1 MCVKKIISLIL
12 TVLLLCTYIHAVPAQ
27 ASQQKF
33 LANYSFNS
41 FVTNDSPKALSVSGK
56 NYRIYEYSKNDKG
69 LLLNLSRAATEF
81 TVPAET
87 QGDFV
92 VSFDIM
98 AIGNGFSGSLTI
110 NSQDKSF
117 SPLLVTEE
125 RIVTAHNQKRIC
137 GISED
142 NMTNI
147 TLVVKPAVK
156 CYDIYVNG
164 KCQVSDWYASGMQ
177 ITGISELV
185 FSFAAPE
192 SKPGIVIDNVNV
204 YSGRE
209 ISDKYPIDTYNEEI
223 LEIEEKKPVGDHIF
237 INNDFT
243 TGSLMNEK
251 SKDNIM
257 EVIKEADGNDC
268 FHMKKTTTNDMFAD
282 QSIDGNEYRA
292 FVLEFDLKLI
302 DMKSGFHFL
311 MFAGN
316 GTWSTNGSLQNGTV
330 MLCGKPVGKAVQ
342 SEWRHFAFAV
352 DLDNELIDAYYNGK
366 LVMEDVPYA
375 TPIGGPITLTRLRA
389 QGNSNV
395 CDILIDNYKIYEG
408 TEPRELVEKEL
419 VKDPSKTVFPS
430 EESEKALLEG
440 KKALHVKSGVF
451 YDGEKKTLVSPMP
464 YIENGRTMVP
474 VRLISESFGVDVS
487 YDASTATIKLGDNVS
502 FVADD
507 YAVDI
512 NGEKIELDVPARVID
527 GRTFLPL
534 RVLCEQILC
543 KKVYYDDTVEY
554 NEGLIVI
561 SDEEFKAPT
570 DRTRLQAL
578 NDFVFYYRP
587 TAEDV
592 YALYTKNN
600 PNNAHPRLQASK
612 NTFDRLKEEIKK
624 YPIKKKW
631 ADNIIA
637 LADSY
642 LLSNTPP
649 EYKTYDGVRLPS
661 YSIGRT
667 EVFGMA
673 YQLTGDRKYVDAAWV
688 QIEAVCNWPTW
699 NPSHF
704 LDVSNFLSGVATGYD
719 WMYDAWTDEQKKI
732 MEEGIFRNGLDEAD
746 NWYLGL
752 KGSKTVFPMA
762 TNNWNTSCNGA
773 VVRAALVFMEVYP
786 EVCSRLISNGLRGV
800 ESMIYRYA
808 PDGAWFEGTSYWGA
822 TTSAVGNLVDSLD
835 TVLGDSFR
843 LDRIGGL
850 ETTADFI
857 LQMQS
862 PYGAYS
868 FSDSENTHVYP
879 DILYWLSNKYNN
891 PSVTASTLRN
901 TNSESSSPMALIWL
915 NAEIQPN
922 DITLPLDSVFR
933 GDAQVASMR
942 ESWTD
947 PETTYAAFK
956 GGKTTVEHAHL
967 DEGSFIFESMGE
979 RWSMDLGRDDYNI
992 PTYWDMSSGRWKIL
1006 RMRAE
1011 GHSTIIINPDKSGID
1026 QALNTTADIT
1036 SLVSKPRGSIG
1047 IVDMSGP
1054 LKKNAISAR
1063 RGFFFTDNR
1072 KSLVIRDEISLAGEA
1087 ELHWLMYTGAPEA
1100 EIGDKAITL
1109 MLNNKKL
1116 KLTFETNAKDYEIF
1130 FEDALPLEGSPVTAG
1145 ENQNLGYRRVRI
1157 KLTGNGKVNM
1167 TVKLTPETIKGTDV
1181 SMYNKSIDLWTIPDG
1196 EVPENPKLD
1205 MIYADGKEIV
1215 DFDPINQQY
1224 VLKYFE
1230 PTSPMPNITAVS
1242 EGNIVN
1248 IENAEN
1254 YDGTTVITVSN
1265 PNDSELATVYRITY
1279 KRDFSYLPTI
1289 TPVSVSV
1296 SAQPQPENPKE
1307 SAIDGNFA
1315 TRWSAQGLTGHWI
1328 ELDLGSVQDISAIL
1342 MGTYEGNKRIFS
1354 FDISLSEDGETY
1366 YKVFDGK
1373 TDGITV
1379 DEYESFDIGNQK
1391 ARYVKIN
1398 CKGTTAGAWN
1408 SITEL
1413 AVVKAQ

>member
-1 MCVKKIISLIL
+1 MCVKKVISLIL
-12 TVLLLCTYIHAVPAQ
+12 AVFLLSAYIPAQ
-27 ASQQKF
+27 ASQQKL

-41 FVTNDSPKALSVSGK
+41 FATNDSPKALSVSGK
-56 NYRIYEYSKNDKG
+56 GHRIYEYDDNDKG
-69 LLLNLSRAATEF
+69 LLLNLSRAATTF
-81 TVPAET
+81 TVSAET

-92 VSFDIM
+92 LSFDIM
-98 AIGNGFSGSLTI
+98 AIGNGFTGSLTI
-110 NSQDKSF
+110 KSQDKSF
-117 SPLLVTEE
+117 APLTFTKE
-125 RIVTAHNQKRIC
+125 RIITAHNKKRLT

-147 TLVVKPAVK
+147 TLVVKPGSK
-156 CYDIYVNG
+156 CYDAYVNG
-164 KCQVSDWYASGMQ
+164 KSQVSDWYASSMQ
-177 ITGISELV
+177 ITGISEFV
-185 FSFAAPE
+185 FSFTAPD
-192 SKPGIVIDNVNV
+192 SNPGVIIDNVNV
-204 YSGRE
+204 YSGTD
-209 ISDKYPIDTYNEEI
+209 IPKKYPVDNYNEEI
-223 LEIEEKKPVGDHIF
+223 LEIEEKKPIGDHIF
-237 INNDFT
+237 VNNDFT
-243 TGSLMNEK
+243 KGSLMNEK

-302 DMKSGFHFL
+302 DMKSSINFL
-311 MFAGN
+311 QFSGN
-316 GTWSTNGSLQNGTV
+316 GKWSTNGALSNGSVT
-330 MLCGKPVGKAVQ
+330 LCGKLIGKAVQ
-342 SEWRHFAFAV
+342 SEWRNFAFAV
-352 DLDNELIDAYYNGK
+352 DLDNELIDGYYNGR
-366 LVMEDVPYA
+366 LVVEDVPYA
-375 TPIGGPITLTRLRA
+375 TAIGGPIALTRLRA
-389 QGNSNV
+389 SGNANI
-395 CDILIDNYKIYEG
+395 CDVLIDNYKIYEG
-408 TEPRELVEKEL
+408 TQPRELVEKEL
-419 VKDPSKTVFPS
+419 VKDPTKTVFPS
-430 EESEKALLEG
+430 EEPEKKLLEG
-440 KKALHVKSGVF
+440 KKALHIKSGVF
-451 YDGEKKTLVSPMP
+451 YDGEKKLLVDPMP
-464 YIENGRTMVP
+464 YVENGRTMVP
-474 VRLISESFGVDVS
+474 VRLISEAFGVDVS
-487 YDASTATIKLGDNVS
+487 YDSSTATVKLGDNIS

-507 YAVDI
+507 YSVDI
-512 NGEKIELDVPARVID
+512 NGEKVSLDVPARVKE

-534 RVLCEQILC
+534 RVLCEQILR

-570 DRTRLQAL
+570 ESTRLQSL

-587 TAEDV
+587 TADDV

-600 PNNAHPRLQASK
+600 PDNAHPRLQAS
-612 NTFDRLKEEIKK
+612 NATFNRVKEEIKK

-637 LADSY
+637 LANSY

-661 YSIGRT
+661 YAIGRT
-667 EVFGMA
+667 GVFGMA

-688 QIEAVCNWPTW
+688 QIEAVCSWPTW

-719 WMYDAWTDEQKKI
+719 WMYEAWTDEQKKI
-732 MEEGIFRNGLDEAD
+732 MEEAIFRNGLDEAD

-752 KGSKTVFPMA
+752 KGSKTVWPMA

-773 VVRAALVFMEVYP
+773 VVRAALAFMEVYP
-786 EVCSRLISNGLRGV
+786 EVCSRLISNALRGV

-808 PDGAWFEGTSYWGA
+808 PDGAWFEGTSYWSA
-822 TTSAVGNLVDSLD
+822 TTGAVGNLIDSLD

-843 LDRIGGL
+843 LDKIGGL

-862 PYGAYS
+862 PYGAYN
-868 FSDSENTHVYP
+868 FADSEVPASYSY
-879 DILYWLSNKYNN
+879 ILYWLSNKYNN
-891 PSVTASTLRN
+891 PSVTAATLRN
-901 TNSESSSPMALIWL
+901 TNSNSSTPMALVWL
-915 NAEIQPN
+915 NPEIQPN
-922 DITLPLDSVFR
+922 DITLPLDSVFY
-933 GDAQVASMR
+933 GDSQVASMR

-956 GGKTTVEHAHL
+956 AGKTVVEHSHL

-979 RWSMDLGRDDYNI
+979 RWAVDLGKDDYNL
-992 PTYWDMSSGRWKIL
+992 PTYWETGARRWKIL

-1011 GHSTIIINPDKSGID
+1011 GHNTIIINPDNTGID
-1026 QALNTTADIT
+1026 QALNTKADIT
-1036 SLVSKPRGSIG
+1036 SLTSKPRGSIG
-1047 IVDMSGP
+1047 IVDLSKP
-1054 LKKNAISAR
+1054 LKNHTTSAR
-1063 RGFFFTDNR
+1063 RGFFLTDNR
-1072 KSLVIRDEISLAGEA
+1072 KSLVIRDEISLTKES

-1100 EIGDKAITL
+1100 EIGDKEITL

-1116 KLTFETNAKDYEIF
+1116 KLSFETNAKDSEIF

-1157 KLTGNGKVNM
+1157 KLTGNGKVNI

-1196 EVPENPKLD
+1196 VVPQNPRLN
-1205 MIYADGKEIV
+1205 MIYTDGKEIAE
-1215 DFDPINQQY
+1215 FNPINQQY
-1224 VLKYFE
+1224 VLKYYE

-1254 YDGTTVITVSN
+1254 YDGTTVVTVTN

-1289 TPVSVSV
+1289 PVESVSV

-1328 ELDLGSVQDISAIL
+1328 ELDLGSIQEISAIL
-1342 MGTYEGNKRIFS
+1342 MGTYEGDKRIFS
-1354 FDISLSEDGETY
+1354 FDISLSEDGEMY

-1373 TDGITV
+1373 TDGITANA
-1379 DEYESFDIGNQK
+1379 YESFEIGNQK

-1398 CKGTTAGAWN
+1398 CKGTSAGAWN

-1413 AVVKAQ
+1413 AVVKSQ

>member
-1 MCVKKIISLIL
+1 MRKVIALVLSLVIA
-12 TVLLLCTYIHAVPAQ
+12 CTYVPVL
-27 ASQQKF
+27 ASGQNL

-41 FVTNDSPKALSVSGK
+41 FATNDSPKSLSVSG
-56 NYRIYEYSKNDKG
+56 NNFRIYEYDDREKG
-69 LLLNLSRAATEF
+69 LLLNISKAATEF
-81 TVPAET
+81 TVSAET
-87 QGDFV
+87 QGNFI
-92 VSFDIM
+92 VSFDVM
-98 AIGNGFSGSLTI
+98 AIGNGFTGSLII

-117 SPLLVTEE
+117 TPLIFTEE
-125 RIVTAHNQKRIC
+125 SIITAHNKKRLS
-137 GISED
+137 GVAEN
-142 NMTNI
+142 NMTNV
-147 TLVVKPAVK
+147 TLVVKPDTK
-156 CYDIYVNG
+156 CYDVYVNG
-164 KCQVSDWYASGMQ
+164 KCKITDWYASSMQ
-177 ITGISELV
+177 ITGISELI
-185 FSFAAPE
+185 FSFSSSD
-192 SKPGIVIDNVNV
+192 SKPGVVIDNVNV
-204 YSGRE
+204 YSGTVIPE
-209 ISDKYPIDTYNEEI
+209 KFTVDSYNEEI
-223 LEIEEKKPVGDHIF
+223 LQIEEKKPIGDHVF
-237 INNDFT
+237 VNNDFT
-243 TGSLMNEK
+243 IGKLMNEK

-257 EVIKEADGNDC
+257 EVIKEDDGNDC

-302 DMKSGFHFL
+302 DMKSSINFL
-311 MFAGN
+311 QFSGN
-316 GTWSTNGSLQNGTV
+316 GTWSTNGALQNGSV
-330 MLCGKPVGKAVQ
+330 MLCGKQVGKAVQ
-342 SEWRHFAFAV
+342 SEWRNFAFAV
-352 DLDNELIDAYYNGK
+352 DLDNELIDAYYNGR

-389 QGNSNV
+389 SGNANI
-395 CDILIDNYKIYEG
+395 CDVLIDNYKVYEG
-408 TEPRELVEKEL
+408 TEPREIVEKEL

-430 EESEKALLEG
+430 EEAERKLLEG
-440 KKALHVKSGVF
+440 KKALHIKSGVF
-451 YDGEKKTLVSPMP
+451 YDGEKKSLINPMP
-464 YIENGRTMVP
+464 YVENGRTMIP
-474 VRLISESFGVDVS
+474 VRLISEAFGVDVS
-487 YDASTATIKLGDNVS
+487 YDPTTATVKLGDSVS
-502 FVADD
+502 FVTDQ
-507 YAVDI
+507 YSVSI
-512 NGEKIELDVPARVID
+512 NDENVTLDVPARVIE

-534 RVLCEQILC
+534 RVLCEQILG
-543 KKVYYDDTVEY
+543 KKVYYDDQAEY

-561 SDEEFKAPT
+561 SDDEFKAPT
-570 DRTRLQAL
+570 EMSRLQSL

-587 TAEDV
+587 TADDV
-592 YALYTKNN
+592 YQLYKKNN
-600 PNNAHPRLQASK
+600 PDNAHPRLQANRK
-612 NTFDRLKEEIKK
+612 IFDKVKEEIKK

-631 ADNIIA
+631 ADSIIT

-688 QIEAVCNWPTW
+688 QIEEVCSWPTW

-773 VVRAALVFMEVYP
+773 VARAALVFMEVYP
-786 EVCSRLISNGLRGV
+786 EVCSRLISNALRGV

-822 TTSAVGNLVDSLD
+822 TTSAVGNLIDSLD

-843 LDRIGGL
+843 LDKIGGL

-891 PSVTASTLRN
+891 PSVTASALKN

-915 NAEIQPN
+915 NPEIQPN
-922 DITLPLDSVFR
+922 DIMLPLDSVFH
-933 GDAQVASMR
+933 GDAQTASMR
-942 ESWTD
+942 ESWTN
-947 PETTYAAFK
+947 PETTYVAFK
-956 GGKTTVEHAHL
+956 AGKTLVEHSHL

-979 RWSMDLGRDDYNI
+979 RWSVDMGRDDYNL
-992 PTYWDMSSGRWKIL
+992 PAYWDTSSGRWKIL

-1011 GHSTIIINPDKSGID
+1011 GHSTVIINPNKSGID

-1054 LKKNAISAR
+1054 LKNNATSAR
-1063 RGFFFTDNR
+1063 RGFFMTDNR
-1072 KSLVIRDEISLAGEA
+1072 KSLVIRDEISLSGDGEI
-1087 ELHWLMYTGAPEA
+1087 HWLMYTGAPEA
-1100 EIGDKAITL
+1100 EIGDKEVTL

-1116 KLTFETNAKDYEIF
+1116 KLSFETNAKDAEVF

-1157 KLTGNGKVNM
+1157 KLSGNGKVNI

-1196 EVPENPKLD
+1196 EVPQNPKLD
-1205 MIYADGKEIV
+1205 MIFVDGKKM
-1215 DFDPINQQY
+1215 DGFDPVNQQY
-1224 VLKYFE
+1224 VVKFYE
-1230 PTSPMPNITAVS
+1230 PDAPMPNITAAS
-1242 EGNIVN
+1242 EGNN
-1248 IENAEN
+1248 IDIKMADG
-1254 YDGTTVITVSN
+1254 YDKETVITVSN
-1265 PNDSELATVYRITY
+1265 PNDSELSTIYRITY

-1289 TPVSVSV
+1289 TPISVSV

-1328 ELDLGSVQDISAIL
+1328 ELDLGKVEEISAIL

-1366 YKVFDGK
+1366 FKVFDGK

-1379 DEYESFDIGNQK
+1379 DEYESFDIGNER
-1391 ARYVKIN
+1391 ARYVRIN